1 MHDIEPYYSWRDFYI
16 SSEDEKSPYFHHE
29 SNEFFFT
36 NKIYN
41 HYIHPQWDHFGSST
55 LYLKILYADYEEGFL
70 ILELIGEWNDAL
82 HNDIMEFKRSI
93 IDHFIDQKI
102 YKFIIIGE
110 QVLNFHSSDDC
121 YYEEWYEDIADEVG
135 WAVFLGLSNHVI
147 EEMDHIRLYQ
157 YILYGNH
164 WNELNWRAFTPLQ
177 LFLLI
182 DKMIEN
188 PKLLTEPA
196 HHIKKIK

>member
-1 MHDIEPYYSWRDFYI
+1 MHDIEPYYSWRDYYI

-93 IDHFIDQKI
+93 IDHFINNKI

-110 QVLNFHSSDDC
+110 QVLNYHSSDDC

-135 WAVFLGLSNHVI
+135 WTVFLGLSKHVI

-164 WNELNWRAFTPLQ
+164 WNELNWRAFTPIPLY
-177 LFLLI
+177 LLI
-182 DKMIEN
+182 EKMIEN
-188 PKLLTEPA
+188 PKLLSEPT